1 MKVFGVDII
10 KRNPDEFALV
20 YISEDGEEKKA
31 VSKSK
36 LLRIIRK
43 ESPDYVAIDNIS
55 ELFEN
60 KNDLLNF
67 LHAFPPSTKLVQV
80 AGKEPLP
87 RLAARFGLKINARN
101 PFDEAKACAYLVTLG
116 IGEIVSA
123 FKDETVIVVSRNRSP
138 GKGGWRQNKYRRR
151 IHDIVRYYFRE
162 IKEILDSAGLKYRE
176 EVKHGYGGISSGKF
190 VVNAPR
196 EEVPIRPFRTRDV
209 RVTVTA
215 VEKEKLEFVPLSK
228 VKEYLIVGVDPGTTT
243 AVAILNL
250 KGEILDVR
258 SGKDMN
264 LPRLIEHVLSFGHPV
279 LIATDKKTP
288 PDFVLKVKKAFQAT
302 LYTPKDDISIKRKL
316 ALVNNYK
323 CENDHER
330 DALAAA
336 MEAYRHYKNKLEN
349 IEKRVP
355 AGYDV
360 EMVKAGII
368 KGLTLQSILER
379 KEAKVRQKEEST
391 VSLEEIRKRD
401 KKIQELVEENR
412 MLREKIEELK
422 REVERLQ
429 MKLYTISSEQYE
441 KIRRENVYKS
451 LQSEIA
457 ELRKEIRRKDEEI
470 SKLKEKIEELK
481 RIRKLGM
488 EGWKVV
494 KVLRKFTKDEIERV
508 EKEFGI
514 EEGDVILIL
523 ESGGGGKSTA
533 EILAKKRV
541 KVVFA
546 SGLSHV
552 AYDVLKEN
560 GIPVI
565 PPERVEM
572 EVFEDLAMIHARELE
587 KILKEAIEEMKKE
600 SFEKI
605 EKLVEEYRSKR
616 FFG

>member
-20 YISEDGEEKKA
+20 YVSEEGEERKA

-43 ESPDYVAIDNIS
+43 ESPDYVAVDNIS
-55 ELFEN
+55 ELFES
-60 KNDLLNF
+60 KNDLLAF

-80 AGKEPLP
+80 AGREPLP

-116 IGEIVSA
+116 IGEVVSA
-123 FKDETVIVVSRNRSP
+123 FKDETIIVVSRNRSP

-162 IKEILDSAGLKYRE
+162 IKEVLDKAGLKYRE

-190 VVNAPR
+190 IVSASR
-196 EEVPIRPFRTRDV
+196 EEIPVKPFKTRDV

-215 VEKEKLEFVPLSK
+215 VEKEKLEFVPLSR

-250 KGEILDVR
+250 KGEILDVT

-264 LPRLIEHVLSFGHPV
+264 LPKLIEHVLSFGHPV
-279 LIATDKKTP
+279 LIATDKKVP
-288 PDFVLKVKKAFQAT
+288 PEFVLKVKKAFQAT
-302 LYTPKDDISIKRKL
+302 LYTPKEDISIKKKL
-316 ALVNNYK
+316 SLVSNYK

-336 MEAYRHYKNKLEN
+336 VEAYRHYKNKLEN
-349 IEKRVP
+349 IERRVP

-368 KGLTLQSILER
+368 KGLTLQTILER
-379 KEAKVRQKEEST
+379 KEEKVRQKEESV
-391 VSLEEIRKRD
+391 VSVEEIRKRD
-401 KKIQELVEENR
+401 KKIQELIEENR

-429 MKLYTISSEQYE
+429 MKIYAISSEQYE
-441 KIRRENVYKS
+441 KIRKENVYRS
-451 LQSEIA
+451 LQNEIT
-457 ELRKEIRRKDEEI
+457 ELRKVVRKKDEEI
-470 SKLKEKIEELK
+470 AKLKEKVEELK
-481 RIRKLGM
+481 RIRKLGI

-494 KVLRKFTKDEIERV
+494 KVMRKFTKEEIERL

-523 ESGGGGKSTA
+523 EAGGGGRSTA
-533 EILAKKRV
+533 ETLARKKVRAV
-541 KVVFA
+541 IA
-546 SGLSHV
+546 SDLSHV
-552 AYDVLKEN
+552 VYEVFREN

-565 PPERVEM
+565 SPEKAKM
-572 EVFEDLAMIHARELE
+572 EVFEDLAMIPARELE
-587 KILKEAIEEMKKE
+587 KLLKEAVEEMRRE
-600 SFEKI
+600 SLERLEKI
-605 EKLVEEYRSKR
+605 VEEYRSRR
-616 FFG
+616 FFS